1 MASVKIK
8 DSIILENVT
17 SELKI
22 PVGNAGDEVNP
33 LALTVGQIKDFT
45 LTGLS
50 NVATTGNY
58 NDLLNKPDLNEYATL
73 TTLNTNYYNKTEIDS
88 LITGGEGAGF
98 LKMEFVDKLP
108 PEGKANTFY
117 FVKSEFPQEQNIY
130 NEYVWDEKSKSYE
143 TVSKTDYIT
152 EKDLPP
158 VYDSQ
163 ITVKQ
168 GSVTKGTF
176 SLNQSQNATITLDA
190 VVQSDWNQSNTSAL
204 DFIKNKPT
212 IPSNTRS
219 LLITYEDGTQE
230 TIKVYTA

>member
-22 PVGNAGDEVNP
+22 PVGNAGNEVNP

-50 NVATTGNY
+50 QVATTGSY
-58 NDLLNKPDLNEYATL
+58 NDLLNKPNLNEYATL
-73 TTLNTNYYNKTEIDS
+73 TTLNTNYYNKTEIDA

-98 LKMEFVDKLP
+98 LKMVFVDKLP
-108 PEGKANTFY
+108 TKGEVNTFY
-117 FVKSEFPQEQNIY
+117 FVKSENPKEQNSY
-130 NEYVWDEKSKSYE
+130 DEYVWNEKEQVYE
-143 TVSKTDYIT
+143 IVSKTDYIT
-152 EKDLPP
+152 SKDLPS
-158 VYDSQ
+158 VYDST

-168 GSVTKGTF
+168 GDTVKGTF
-176 SLNQSQNATITLDA
+176 TLNQSGNATINLDA
-190 VVQSDWNQSNTSAL
+190 P
-204 DFIKNKPT
+204 PT
-212 IPSNTRS
+212 NTRS
-219 LLITYEDGTQE
+219 LLVTYDDGTQE